1 MPKFLDDVITPDA
14 YEKWLGR
21 KAMAHVKRDSNRGH
35 SMATVALYKEAIH
48 AAVVLSEGL
57 DAYTGEQLDWTLL
70 SKYNN
75 EESKAGRHGYK
86 AGFALLPT
94 VDHVNADAT
103 EASFR
108 ICSWRTN
115 DAKNDLS
122 LDAFVEL
129 CQKVLTHAGYTVKKR
144 EQSLSQANEKRKHFQ
159 ERNLTGRDRPLEQKR
174 REISDEDKV
183 QIRSR
188 IRQGDDDVHILAQ
201 EFQCSSAQIAGIKA
215 WELNRQSW
223 EQGKGAVRRS

>member
-1 MPKFLDDVITPDA
+1 VIVIPYKHSLPKFLDGIVLPEG

-21 KAMAHVKRDSNRGH
+21 KAMAHVKRDRNRGY
-35 SMATVALYKEAIH
+35 STTTVALYKEAIH
-48 AAVVLSEGL
+48 AAVLLSEGL

-94 VDHVNADAT
+94 VDHVNAGAT

-122 LDAFVEL
+122 LEAFVDL
-129 CQKVLTHAGYTVKKR
+129 CRKVLAHDGYSV
-144 EQSLSQANEKRKHFQ
+144 QKRK
-159 ERNLTGRDRPLEQKR
+159 
-174 REISDEDKV
+174 
-183 QIRSR
+183 
-188 IRQGDDDVHILAQ
+188 
-201 EFQCSSAQIAGIKA
+201 
-215 WELNRQSW
+215 
-223 EQGKGAVRRS
+223 